1 LRFAARSLYFLF
13 MLGTLYLVATP
24 IGNLR
29 DMTFRA
35 VEILKTVDLI
45 ACEDTRHTRKLLTH
59 YGISNRL
66 VSYHEHNE
74 QERAE
79 ELAARLEEGKS
90 IAVVSDAGTPAVCDP
105 SFRIVQKAL
114 IIGARVVSIP
124 GAAAFVTALI
134 ISGLPTD
141 SMFFGGFLPSKKSE
155 RQKRLAQVREIP
167 ATLVFYETPHR
178 LAKSLADCAEV
189 LGDRKAVVARE
200 LTKLHEETIR
210 GNLEELSRIF
220 SEKPVKG
227 EIVLVIDREENQR
240 SKSEDRKPN
249 SLSSRVRELEK
260 DFDHKTAL
268 KKAAKEFGLPRSE
281 AYRILISEKNR

>member
-1 LRFAARSLYFLF
+1 MF
-13 MLGTLYLVATP
+13 GTLYLVATP
-24 IGNLR
+24 IGNLQ
-29 DMTFRA
+29 DLTFRA

-74 QERAE
+74 HERAE
-79 ELAARLEEGKS
+79 ELAARLQEGKS
-90 IAVVSDAGTPAVCDP
+90 IAVVSDAGTPAICDP
-105 SFRIVQKAL
+105 AFRIVQKAHE
-114 IIGARVVSIP
+114 IGARVVSIP
-124 GAAAFVTALI
+124 GAAAFVNALI

-155 RQKRLAQVREIP
+155 RQKRLAEVKEIP

-178 LAKSLADCAEV
+178 LARSLADCAEI
-189 LGDRKAVVARE
+189 LGDRKAVVTRE

-210 GNLEELSRIF
+210 GNLAGLAKDF
-220 SEKPVKG
+220 SEKTIKG
-227 EIVLVIDREENQR
+227 EIVLVIDREENR
-240 SKSEDRKPN
+240 SPKSEDQRPN
-249 SLSSRVRELEK
+249 SLSLRVQELEK

-268 KKAAKEFGLPRSE
+268 KKAAKEFGLSRSE
-281 AYRILISEKNR
+281 AYRILISEKNK